1 MQRLHDV
8 EHSDVVHEC
17 PSETQDKLARDE
29 QRFYCCPAHNKIQLE
44 FSNRC
49 VATTAFIAIVVG

>member
-29 QRFYCCPAHNKIQLE
+29 Q
-44 FSNRC
+44 
-49 VATTAFIAIVVG
+49 